1 MRLRIIVSIF
11 VVLTNLIYAQIRDDA
26 DRKKINLKYVTDIEK
41 NIAVPEIHTYT
52 IELDADRFLYI
63 RVQQLG
69 IDLIVKVFNP
79 QGKLLEEIDSPTGTR
94 GDENV
99 FLITK
104 SDGEYKIEIH
114 PYDPLAESGKYKL
127 IVEKEENAATTLG
140 GKTDQLF
147 APWDK
152 AGSPGAAIAVIRDG
166 KIIYKNGYGEA
177 NLEYH
182 IPITSET
189 VFHMASVS
197 KQFTAYAIA
206 VMAQQGK
213 ISLDDDIRKYIQEIP
228 DFGEKITI
236 SHLIH
241 HTSGLRDQWNLL
253 SAAGW
258 RLDDVITREQ
268 ILRLIAKQKEL
279 NFKSGDEYLYC
290 NTGYT
295 LMAEIV
301 ARVSGKSFPQWTK
314 EYIFDPLNMNHT
326 LFYDDHEKIVEN
338 RAYSYSYNQDGTFK
352 KSVLSYANVGATSLF
367 TTAEDLSKWA
377 MNFDDPV
384 ICNQD
389 LIDQMEEQG
398 VLNNGDTISYA
409 FGQGIG
415 QYKSLKLVSHSGG
428 DAGYRTYLGRFPD
441 QKFSVLVMSNLGSFN
456 PSSMALRVADLYL
469 EDWIPTAEES
479 EDQDSQ
485 LETVQIDPQI
495 VESYTGLYELEE
507 GVRITLIRDGYRLLA
522 RVPREGWQ
530 RLFAVSEIRFSSQ
543 DGSVEVEFAKDS
555 GSNVDRMIIFK
566 DEEESIARRVEP
578 FSLNPEELQA
588 YAGKYYSEEL
598 QTFYELVVEDSVLV
612 AHHQRHDDI
621 IIQPQ
626 SKDMFNA
633 GSWAIG
639 ELTFERDYKDTIT
652 GFRLNSGRV
661 RNLLFVRQ

>member
-1 MRLRIIVSIF
+1 MKQCSI
-11 VVLTNLIYAQIRDDA
+11 VVLFVLLSNILTAQSTVDNESNSISLRD
-26 DRKKINLKYVTDIEK
+26 LTEIERDMT
-41 NIAVPEIHTYT
+41 VSEIHSYA
-52 IELDADRFLYI
+52 IDLDTDRFLYI

-79 QGKLLEEIDSPTGTR
+79 QGTLLEEIDSPTGTR

-99 FLITK
+99 FLITE
-104 SDGEYKIEIH
+104 SAGEYKIEIH
-114 PYDPLAESGKYKL
+114 PYDPLAEKGKYKL
-127 IVEKEENAATTLG
+127 VVEKEEEAATTPG

-152 AGSPGAAIAVIRDG
+152 KGSPGAVVAVVRDG
-166 KIIYKNGYGEA
+166 RVVYKNGFGEA

-182 IPITSET
+182 IPITPKT
-189 VFHMASVS
+189 IFHMASVS

-206 VMAQQGK
+206 VLAQQGK
-213 ISLDDDIRKYIQEIP
+213 ISFDDDIRKYIPEIP

-253 SAAGW
+253 AAAGW
-258 RLDDVITREQ
+258 RLDDVITRKQ
-268 ILRLIAKQKEL
+268 ILRLISKQKEL
-279 NFKSGDEYLYC
+279 NFPPGEEFMYC

-301 ARVSGKSFPQWTK
+301 ARVSGISFPQWTK
-314 EYIFDPLNMNHT
+314 ENIFDPLNMNHT

-338 RAYSYSYNQDGTFK
+338 RAYSYSLNPDGSFK

-377 MNFDDPV
+377 MNFDDAV
-384 ICNQD
+384 ICDQE
-389 LIDQMEEQG
+389 LIDQMEKRG
-398 VLNNGDTISYA
+398 VLNNGDTIAYA

-441 QKFSVLVMSNLGSFN
+441 QKFSVLVMSNLGAFN
-456 PSSMALRVADLYL
+456 PRAMALKIADLYL
-469 EDWIPTAEES
+469 ENFIPTEEES
-479 EDQDSQ
+479 QDQESQ

-495 VESYTGLYELEE
+495 IESYAGLYELYE
-507 GVRITLIRDGYRLLA
+507 GARVRLVRDGYRLLA

-530 RLFAVSEIRFSSQ
+530 RLFAISEKRFSSQ
-543 DGSVEVEFAKDS
+543 DRSVEVEFSKDP
-555 GSNVDRMIIFK
+555 GGYVDQMIIFK
-566 DEEESIARRVEP
+566 NDEESIANRVEP
-578 FSLNPEELQA
+578 FSLNTEELQM
-588 YAGKYYSEEL
+588 YTGRYYSEEL
-598 QTFYELVVEDSVLV
+598 QTTYELTLEDSILV
-612 AHHQRHDDI
+612 AHHQRHDNF

-626 SKDMFNA
+626 SKETFNA

-639 ELTFERDYKDTIT
+639 EITFERDETGQIT
-652 GFRLNSGRV
+652 AFRLSSGRV